1 MPKGKTT
8 LSALFFL
15 ILLSLN
21 VIYFFIY
28 FSLLDLPFS
37 GWHFFFLL
45 GIVASFFLLT
55 NFLKFKFWQAIC
67 CFLFGGLYVASL
79 VNFGYFRVYNAFISF
94 SLKEAASLDAS
105 LLKHLKDFV
114 YLIPGELYVAA
125 GVIFVGVVVN
135 TFTYYYL
142 STRDASE
149 IVFNSSLYKMIA
161 ARGARS
167 ARQVALVIVLFCAV
181 NLAAFG
187 AAAYF
192 YNNPK
197 ETWWNITNQIA
208 DIGFTGHFYSQIY
221 AQANKKEAVGSN
233 VGAMTEAQD
242 VYRELARLSGY
253 EKTTVP
259 LPAFEKRP
267 NILLVQL
274 ESVGSWAI
282 ENEPSPMP
290 FLRSLIKE
298 NISVPNFY
306 PNSCETINAEFSA
319 LCSFLPNSKEPINY
333 SHKENNYRCLPLIL
347 KEKYGYS
354 SALFHA
360 NVPEFWDRNVL
371 APKWGFEKT
380 YFTPFFRQKQDDA
393 SSALKMVDELVQLPK
408 PFFAQFVTFTTHTP
422 HNDEMI
428 QYHQE
433 KNNLTI
439 APFTQKI
446 DEWLIQNS
454 EITEKGMRDYFGFLQ
469 AEDEALKVLFAELA
483 DKKLIENTIIFI
495 YNDHRFY
502 RFTGQDEAVKKF
514 AMYNRNPFLIVFP
527 DKRSGQIQNIASHV
541 DVAPTILNLIEGDE
555 YAPEKIFFGTSL
567 FADNFAGMSLN
578 KCLGNIFFVNKD
590 VIVEGG
596 AKSGV
601 YRVMHS
607 TAKLAPVQE
616 ENWLGLVKRLVE
628 KSDEAIYN
636 NELVEKGQ
644 GARFDSEARRAKVN
658 GQK

>member
-37 GWHFFFLL
+37 GWHFFFLF

-55 NFLKFKFWQAIC
+55 NFLKFKFWQTIC
-67 CFLFGGLYVASL
+67 CCLFGGLYVASL
-79 VNFGYFRVYNAFISF
+79 VNFGYYRVYSAFINF
-94 SLKEAASLDAS
+94 SLKEVTSLDAS
-105 LLKHLKDFV
+105 LLKHLGDFV
-114 YLIPGELYVAA
+114 YLIPGELYIAV

-135 TFTYYYL
+135 TFTHYYL
-142 STRDASE
+142 TTRDASA
-149 IVFNSSLYKMIA
+149 IVFNSSFYKIIS

-167 ARQVALVIVLFCAV
+167 ARQIALVIVLFCAV

-197 ETWWNITNQIA
+197 DTWWSITNQIT
-208 DIGFTGHFYSQIY
+208 DIGFIGHFYSQIY
-221 AQANKKEAVGSN
+221 AQAKEKEAVVLS
-233 VGAMTEAQD
+233 VGVMAETQD

-253 EKTTVP
+253 NQTAVVV
-259 LPAFEKRP
+259 PAFEKRP
-267 NILLVQL
+267 NILIVQL
-274 ESVGSWAI
+274 ESVSSWAI

-290 FLRSLIKE
+290 FLQSLIE
-298 NISVPNFY
+298 DNVSVPYFHA
-306 PNSCETINAEFSA
+306 NSCETINAEFSA
-319 LCSFLPNSKEPINY
+319 LCGFWPNSFEPVNY
-333 SHKENNYRCLPLIL
+333 SHKGNDYRCLPSIL
-347 KEKYGYS
+347 KEKFGYS

-380 YFTPFFRQKQDDA
+380 YFTPFFRQKEDDA
-393 SSALKMVDELVQLPK
+393 SAARKVVAEISAMEK
-408 PFFAQFVTFTTHTP
+408 PFFAHFVTFTTHTP
-422 HNDEMI
+422 HNDELI
-428 QYHQE
+428 QYHKE

-439 APFTQKI
+439 NPFAQEI
-446 DEWLIQNS
+446 DEWLVQNS

-483 DKKLIENTIIFI
+483 DKKLIENTVVFV

-502 RFTGQDEAVKKF
+502 QFTGKDEALKKF
-514 AMYNRNPFLIVFP
+514 DLYNRSPFAIVFP
-527 DKRSGQIQNIASHV
+527 DKRAGEIQSIASHV
-541 DVAPTILNLIEGDE
+541 DVAPTILNLIEGSE
-555 YAPEKIFFGTSL
+555 YSVEPNWLGTSL
-567 FADNFAGMSLN
+567 FADNFAGMALN
-578 KCLGNIFFVNKD
+578 KCLGNIYFINQGG
-590 VIVEGG
+590 IVEGG

-601 YRVMHS
+601 YRVMNS

-616 ENWLGLVKRLVE
+616 DNWLGLVKRLVE
-628 KSDEAIYN
+628 KSDEAIYG
-636 NELVEKGQ
+636 NELVQ
-644 GARFDSEARRAKVN
+644 R
-658 GQK
+658 